1 MMEAVRLTVQP
12 DRYYLRNIFLSYT
25 TTTTT
30 TTTPAFKVPTNSKSQ
45 FSLHTS
51 QHKCSDKTV
60 ENIHAV
66 DLENVSLH
74 LSLIHIVVN

>member
-1 MMEAVRLTVQP
+1 MMEAVRLTVQS
-12 DRYYLRNIFLSYT
+12 DRYFAQQLLILHGNT
-25 TTTTT
+25 TNAAKS
-30 TTTPAFKVPTNSKSQ
+30 PAFKDPTKSH